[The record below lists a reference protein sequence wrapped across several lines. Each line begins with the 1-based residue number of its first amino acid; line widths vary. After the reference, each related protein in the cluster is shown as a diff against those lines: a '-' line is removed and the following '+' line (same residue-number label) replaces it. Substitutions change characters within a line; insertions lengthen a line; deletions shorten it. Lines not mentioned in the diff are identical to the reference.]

1 MCACAD
7 RIRCS
12 ALPSL
17 ESPFNDDNQN
27 CPWRPNFWISFSFF
41 FFNNFKTCV
50 GNWLPDNLY
59 TALGAFTP
67 LFHATLHCSCV
78 IFQEDFQPPVSMS
91 LGRITSLFL
100 LTHLYNHKTA
110 SKEALNLFVLGL
122 QSYVPLSPPSSISL
136 GRFGGAGTCS
146 EVWSGMP
153 GATRWLRNMVCV

>member
-1 MCACAD
+1 MHVLTG
-7 RIRCS
+7 S
-12 ALPSL
+12 GVQPSL
-17 ESPFNDDNQN
+17 
-27 CPWRPNFWISFSFF
+27 PWKALSMMITRIVPEDQISGFLFL
-41 FFNNFKTCV
+41 FFNNLKTCV

-91 LGRITSLFL
+91 PGRITSLFL

-122 QSYVPLSPPSSISL
+122 QRYVPLSPPSSISL

-146 EVWSGMP
+146 EV
-153 GATRWLRNMVCV
+153 